1 MMNLMLLTG
10 DPKYAKRAQ
19 DCGVDRIFV
28 DLEYINKAERQRGR
42 NTYITQ
48 YTLDTIAPV
57 RKALNKS
64 KLLVRINPI
73 HSNSK
78 IEIDRAIN
86 EGADMLMLPMAYDAH
101 DVETFVSMVDGRA
114 YTIPMIE
121 TAQAMVHLDDILA
134 VKGVDEL
141 FIGLNDLHISLGLS
155 FMFEPLSGGLVEYMG
170 KKINAKGIPWGFGG
184 IAKIGEGL
192 LPAEKIIAE
201 HYRLGS
207 TSVILSRTFRNEV
220 DAEGKKVLDLKEE
233 VRKIRTIE
241 REIEQWSQKQFNKN
255 MDEVIIGVNRIITK
269 I

>member
-10 DPKYAKRAQ
+10 DPEYAKRAQ

-48 YTLDTIAPV
+48 YTLDTIAPI
-57 RKALNKS
+57 RKVLKKS
-64 KLLVRINPI
+64 KLLIRVNPI

-78 IEIDRAIN
+78 MEIDRSID

-101 DVETFVSMVDGRA
+101 DVETFISMVDGRA

-121 TAQAMVHLDDILA
+121 TAQALVHIDDILA

-170 KKINAKGIPWGFGG
+170 KKINAAGISWGFGG

-220 DAEGKKVLDLKEE
+220 DAEGKKILDLKEE
-233 VRKIRTIE
+233 VNKIRIVE
-241 REIEQWSQKQFNKN
+241 RQIQKWENDNFINNKR
-255 MDEVIIGVNRIITK
+255 EVIKCVSSIITK
-269 I
+269 E

>member
-10 DPKYAKRAQ
+10 DPAYAKRAQ
-19 DCGVDRIFV
+19 ECGVDRIFV

-57 RKALNKS
+57 RKVLNKS

-78 IEIDRAIN
+78 MEIDRAID
-86 EGADMLMLPMAYDAH
+86 EGADMLMLPMAYDAY
-101 DVETFVSMVDGRA
+101 DVESFIYMVDNRA

-121 TAQAMVHLDDILA
+121 TSRAMVHLDDILS

-155 FMFEPLSGGLVEYMG
+155 FMFEPLSGGIVEYMG
-170 KKINAKGIPWGFGG
+170 KKINAAGIPWGFGG

-233 VRKIRTIE
+233 IGKIRNTEMKIK
-241 REIEQWSQKQFNKN
+241 QWNQKQFDIN
-255 MDEVIIGVNRIITK
+255 MSEVIKGVNKIITK

>member
-10 DPKYAKRAQ
+10 DPSYAKRAQ

-57 RKALNKS
+57 RKVLNKS

-78 IEIDRAIN
+78 MEIDRAID
-86 EGADMLMLPMAYDAH
+86 EGADMLMIPMVYDAH
-101 DVETFVSMVDGRA
+101 DVETFISMVDGRA

-121 TAQAMVHLDDILA
+121 TARAMVHLDDILA
-134 VKGVDEL
+134 VKGVDEI

-155 FMFEPLSGGLVEYMG
+155 FMFEPLSGGLVEYMA
-170 KKINAKGIPWGFGG
+170 KKINAVGIPWGFGG

-233 VRKIRTIE
+233 VGKIRNTE
-241 REIEQWSQKQFNKN
+241 LEIKQWSEKQFNDN
-255 MDEVIIGVNRIITK
+255 MSEVIMGVNKIITK

>member
-10 DPKYAKRAQ
+10 DPAYAKRAE

-57 RKALNKS
+57 RKVLNKC

-78 IEIDRAIN
+78 IEIDRAIE
-86 EGADMLMLPMAYDAH
+86 EGADILMLPMAYDAH
-101 DVETFVSMVDGRA
+101 DVETFISIVGGRA

-121 TAQAMVHLDDILA
+121 TARAMVHLDDILT
-134 VKGVDEL
+134 VKGIDEI

-170 KKINAKGIPWGFGG
+170 NKINKKGIPWGFGG

-233 VRKIRTIE
+233 IKKIRE
-241 REIEQWSQKQFNKN
+241 KEIEINNWNKKQF
-255 MDEVIIGVNRIITK
+255 DENFNEIIRGVNKIITK

>member
-10 DPKYAKRAQ
+10 DPAYAKRAQ
-19 DCGVDRIFV
+19 DCGVDRIFI

-48 YTLDTIAPV
+48 YTLDTIAPI
-57 RKALNKS
+57 RKVIIKS
-64 KLLVRINPI
+64 KLLVRVNPI

-78 IEIDRAIN
+78 MEIDRAID

-101 DVETFVSMVDGRA
+101 DVENFISMVDGRA

-134 VKGVDEL
+134 VKGIDEL

-220 DAEGKKVLDLKEE
+220 DAAGKKVLDLKEE
-233 VRKIRTIE
+233 VGKIRTTE
-241 REIEQWSQKQFNKN
+241 MEIEQWSQKQFNDN
-255 MDEVIIGVNRIITK
+255 MAEVIIGVNRIITK